1 MDKRIILGRMRRS
14 IFFVIGFTCAVAVI
28 LTVLIGPMLIDW
40 DPARQ
45 SLNDRFIAPEG
56 FSDGFDGHII
66 GTDQLGRDV
75 MMRLLVGGR
84 SSLFISFVGVFT
96 SNMIGVILGIAAG
109 YFRGPTDAIVMRAC
123 EVLLAV
129 PGIVLAI
136 AVIAVIG
143 TSVFNLVLV
152 LSITG
157 WVRLCKVIR
166 NDVIIFTGQEFV
178 SASRTLGAG
187 NFHIMFKQIFPNIT
201 TNLLIIGS
209 QSVGGILMMEA
220 SLSFLNLGIQ
230 APNPSW
236 GNMINV
242 GRSYLTTY
250 PWLAIA
256 PGIALM
262 LTILSFNFLGDG
274 LRDVFDPK
282 WQG

>member
-1 MDKRIILGRMRRS
+1 MRRS
-14 IFFVIGFTCAVAVI
+14 IFFVTGFTCAVVVV
-28 LTVLIGPMLIDW
+28 LTVIFGPMLMDW

-45 SLNDRFIAPEG
+45 SLIDRFIAPQG
-56 FSDGFDGHII
+56 FADGFQGHII

-75 MMRLLVGGR
+75 MTRLLLGGR
-84 SSLFISFVGVFT
+84 SSLFIALIAVFAQ
-96 SNMIGVILGIAAG
+96 NLLGIILGIIAG
-109 YFRGPTDAIVMRAC
+109 YFRGLTDEIVMRAC
-123 EVLLAV
+123 EVFLAI
-129 PGIVLAI
+129 PNIVLAI

-143 TSVFNLVLV
+143 TSVFNLIMV

-166 NDVIIFTGQEFV
+166 NDVIVFSGQEFV

-187 NFHIMFKQIFPNIT
+187 NLHIMFKQIFPNIT
-201 TNLLIIGS
+201 TNLLVIGS
-209 QSVGGILMMEA
+209 QSLGGVLMME
-220 SLSFLNLGIQ
+220 SVLSFLNLGIQ

-242 GRSYLTTY
+242 GRGYLTTY

-256 PGIALM
+256 PGVALM
-262 LTILSFNFLGDG
+262 LAILSFNFLGDG
-274 LRDVFDPK
+274 LRDIFDPK